1 MSLVLLFVF
10 FFVRLKSLFLHIFL
24 QRSFGLSKKIYYI
37 CCCFDKLFC
46 PQRITFQKFLKV
58 HFLSFLNVRMG
69 ETVSLSFQG
78 FFKNIY
84 PPFIHFYPHLFYSKT
99 IKVKH
104 PCQIKSSD
112 NQTNPVVLK
121 NFKSK
126 RTFNNI

>member
-10 FFVRLKSLFLHIFL
+10 FFVILKSLFLDIFL

-84 PPFIHFYPHLFYSKT
+84 PPFIHFYPNILVKLNHQITKQTRYSQNLQK
-99 IKVKH
+99 
-104 PCQIKSSD
+104 Q
-112 NQTNPVVLK
+112 K
-121 NFKSK
+121 NFQQYIKPS
-126 RTFNNI
+126 RNY